1 MDDLAGLL
9 HHHHTPLTALALH
22 DSHLTTQLATPVH
35 VVYGVM
41 SSFHDGFFFLL
52 SGLFFG
58 TRSVDLSRHSQIDK
72 KIPQNDTRA
81 LFFITDLGDG
91 KGLREVY
98 GQWFFFTATTITI
111 FPDWRNFV
119 FLSTNYHAL
128 CFPSERQPGRTKLKD
143 SQAGHAPPSLP

>member
-1 MDDLAGLL
+1 MYMDDLAGLL

-41 SSFHDGFFFLL
+41 SSFHDGFFFCFLACFL
-52 SGLFFG
+52 GHGRLISP
-58 TRSVDLSRHSQIDK
+58 HSQIDK

-81 LFFITDLGDG
+81 LFSITDLGDG

-98 GQWFFFTATTITI
+98 GQWFFFHGNDNYDFFPIGAILSFFPRIITRCA
-111 FPDWRNFV
+111 FLARGSRGGRN
-119 FLSTNYHAL
+119 
-128 CFPSERQPGRTKLKD
+128 
-143 SQAGHAPPSLP
+143 